1 MTDAE
6 ITQGGRHA
14 MTDWIEAIAA
24 RGLTEAHMRDG
35 TVAKF
40 ATITEQE
47 RDRLVALARGVE
59 SFAADCEQTAKVLTL
74 MKDESGAIAYRLTAA
89 GLRRLLEEKP

>member
-1 MTDAE
+1 MTP
-6 ITQGGRHA
+6 
-14 MTDWIEAIAA
+14 WIEAIAA
-24 RGLTEAHMRDG
+24 RTR
-35 TVAKF
+35 VYP
-40 ATITEQE
+40 IE